1 MDTWPFGL
9 YLVSLGTFRAQIRW
23 YFSKS
28 FIFCSRFQVLDQLKQ
43 AKTKVSLKYL
53 TKNKMDNKKDTKFP
67 SMPSYSKITVF
78 LKVTFFRKLLLRNR
92 HLQVSPCET
101 GSNSPLPPPPP
112 SRLFFSVEIFRMGW
126 FSEKSECN
134 KHYGQIVG
142 ISQKQPHTGCLIT
155 HNFHL
160 IQHTELPPRPYES
173 HNT

>member
-9 YLVSLGTFRAQIRW
+9 YLVSLGTFRAQISW
-23 YFSKS
+23 YCSKS

-67 SMPSYSKITVF
+67 SMPSYSNITVF

-101 GSNSPLPPPPP
+101 GSNSSLPLLLPPPPP
-112 SRLFFSVEIFRMGW
+112 SRLFFLWKFLEWVGFQKNLSATNTKG
-126 FSEKSECN
+126 KS
-134 KHYGQIVG
+134 
-142 ISQKQPHTGCLIT
+142 
-155 HNFHL
+155 
-160 IQHTELPPRPYES
+160 
-173 HNT
+173 